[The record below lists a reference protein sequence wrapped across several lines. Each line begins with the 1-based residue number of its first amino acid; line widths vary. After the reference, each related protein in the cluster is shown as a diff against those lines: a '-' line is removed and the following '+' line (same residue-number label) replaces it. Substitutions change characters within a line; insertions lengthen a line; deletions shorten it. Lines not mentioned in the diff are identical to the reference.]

1 MQISAKETTLHTA
14 LIEGLY
20 SAVDAMNAEA
30 VASFL
35 TDDVTFRLGNFDA
48 ITGRKAVE
56 DANASFFAT
65 IRAMGHTIT
74 GIWISGNAVF
84 CEGEVH
90 YTRTDQSEHKVPFA
104 TRLGLRDDKIATYN
118 VYADISGL

>member
-1 MQISAKETTLHTA
+1 MQITTLKPAAHTA
-14 LIEGLY
+14 LVGDLY
-20 SAVDAMNAEA
+20 AAVDALNAQA

-56 DANASFFAT
+56 DANASFFTT

-74 GIWISGNAVF
+74 GIWTSGDAIF

-90 YTRTDQSEHKVPFA
+90 YTRKDQSEHKVPFA

-118 VYADISGL
+118 VYADISEL